1 MTLFIG
7 VACFFCRLRLSY
19 LDSVLLTMCHGPR
32 KESRM
37 FSLRAMHTSSVESP
51 SMERLIWVTQLDPN
65 FSIFLLFAHGTIAVC
80 LVLEAFDQE
89 PCDNCALSLAQ
100 LRGNTSTQAGGGNE
114 KSKKSFFVWGS
125 VSRGV
130 QIGDDSN
137 FDQQTIL
144 LMEEILPGSRNS
156 FQYEAK
162 LLESSVL
169 VDAGTSERGSCR
181 WVRNI

>member
-1 MTLFIG
+1 MPCLWPNCEEIPQRRQG
-7 VACFFCRLRLSY
+7 VE
-19 LDSVLLTMCHGPR
+19 T
-32 KESRM
+32 K
-37 FSLRAMHTSSVESP
+37 
-51 SMERLIWVTQLDPN
+51 
-65 FSIFLLFAHGTIAVC
+65 
-80 LVLEAFDQE
+80 
-89 PCDNCALSLAQ
+89 
-100 LRGNTSTQAGGGNE
+100 
-114 KSKKSFFVWGS
+114 KSKKSFFCLGS

-144 LMEEILPGSRNS
+144 LTEEILPGSRNS

-169 VDAGTSERGSCR
+169 VDDGTSERGSCR